1 MREGERLE
9 RGRGTGKERGGG
21 RIFSSELP
29 PFPRWSSPS
38 RARARE
44 GAREYRHLSLPRGP
58 SEPSTARKQEKKS
71 PFPFPLTCR
80 PPKKKN
86 SKTQKNPK
94 LKNQNS
100 IAAGRPIPV
109 PGSGLQVTQLG
120 HVKDLSDAFKLCLGN
135 PKAFKQIYNISGE
148 RLVTFDG
155 IARACA
161 EAAGAPEPE
170 LVHFDA
176 KDFDFGKKKAFPM
189 RDQHF
194 FTSVTKAR
202 EELGWEPKFGLV
214 DGLRDSYAKD
224 FGRGQF
230 RKAADFETDDLV
242 LAKVKGLVKA

>member
-9 RGRGTGKERGGG
+9 RARGTGKERGGG
-21 RIFSSELP
+21 GSS
-29 PFPRWSSPS
+29 RASSPPS
-38 RARARE
+38 PVGLLPLEREREKAR
-44 GAREYRHLSLPRGP
+44 GSTRHLSLPRGP

-71 PFPFPLTCR
+71 PFPFPLNCR

-120 HVKDLSDAFKLCLGN
+120 HVKDLSDAFRLCLGN